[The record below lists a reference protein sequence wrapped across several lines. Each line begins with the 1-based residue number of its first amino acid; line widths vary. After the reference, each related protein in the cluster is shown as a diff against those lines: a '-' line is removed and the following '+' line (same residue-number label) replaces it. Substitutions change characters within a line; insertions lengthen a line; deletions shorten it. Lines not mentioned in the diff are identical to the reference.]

1 MEWVWFSE
9 LRCSPLFRAM
19 LVLSLS
25 ETSRSCSSNLSQ
37 MPLYFV
43 FYLLVW
49 SLPARDLSGYTPKG
63 GRLSWSI
70 SQVHREMGSRLLQMK
85 SYQTSGLFLL
95 DKNLSW
101 PLRTGLSLPVLFIPS
116 GFSASD
122 LIAPHNCI
130 SGQAK
135 LRLPDL
141 WLFPDLRL
149 PR

>member
-63 GRLSWSI
+63 DRLSWSI
-70 SQVHREMGSRLLQMK
+70 SQVHRGDGKQVITVEE
-85 SYQTSGLFLL
+85 
-95 DKNLSW
+95 LSNFRVI
-101 PLRTGLSLPVLFIPS
+101 L
-116 GFSASD
+116 A
-122 LIAPHNCI
+122 
-130 SGQAK
+130 
-135 LRLPDL
+135 
-141 WLFPDLRL
+141 
-149 PR
+149 

>member
-9 LRCSPLFRAM
+9 LRCSHLFRAV

-25 ETSRSCSSNLSQ
+25 ETSRSCSSRLSQ
-37 MPLYFV
+37 MPFTLYFI
-43 FYLLVW
+43 FWSGLYL
-49 SLPARDLSGYTPKG
+49 PET
-63 GRLSWSI
+63 
-70 SQVHREMGSRLLQMK
+70 SQVMPPRVAVLAVVSPKCTGMGSRLLQMK

-101 PLRTGLSLPVLFIPS
+101 PPKTGLSLPVLFIPS
-116 GFSASD
+116 GSSASE
-122 LIAPHNCI
+122 LIALHNSI